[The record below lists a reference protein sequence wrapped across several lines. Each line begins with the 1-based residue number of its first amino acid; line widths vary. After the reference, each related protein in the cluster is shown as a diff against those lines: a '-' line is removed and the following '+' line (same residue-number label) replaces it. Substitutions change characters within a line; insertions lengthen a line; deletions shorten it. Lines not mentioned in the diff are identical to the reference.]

1 MPTMPLRG
9 EVWVVDL
16 GMVAKIRPALVLSI
30 SAVDVNDRS
39 LVTIVPHTTSVRGS
53 RFEVNVPVKFLKA
66 GAFDAQN
73 LLTIPTVKL
82 VRLLGKLTDE
92 QLQQVEHVVQL
103 WLGFR

>member
-1 MPTMPLRG
+1 MPLRG

-30 SAVDVNDRS
+30 SAVDANDRS

>member
-16 GMVAKIRPALVLSI
+16 GMVAKIRPALMLSI
-30 SAVDVNDRS
+30 PAVDANDRS

-66 GAFDAQN
+66 GEFGAQN

>member
-1 MPTMPLRG
+1 MPLRG

>member
-30 SAVDVNDRS
+30 SAVDANDRS

>member
-1 MPTMPLRG
+1 MPLRG

-30 SAVDVNDRS
+30 PAVDANDRS
-39 LVTIVPHTTSVRGS
+39 LVTIVPHSTSVRGS